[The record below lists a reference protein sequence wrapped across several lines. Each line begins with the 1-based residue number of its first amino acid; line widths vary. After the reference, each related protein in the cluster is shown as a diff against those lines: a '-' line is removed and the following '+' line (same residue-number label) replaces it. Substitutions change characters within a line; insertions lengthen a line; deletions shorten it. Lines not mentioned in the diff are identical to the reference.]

1 MLEEL
6 EKLLDE
12 KKYKEAKLQL
22 NKLNISDVAEL
33 LEDIETKEVSNI
45 YALLLTILTLIK
57 GLNITFNMTITM
69 IFLIAIKN
77 VFDKYIGYGD
87 IKLMISLV
95 LFGGEEYVLY
105 SFAVSA
111 IVAYIYMKTKK
122 KNRISFLPIFNV
134 VYMIFL
140 LIYK

>member
-1 MLEEL
+1 MI
-6 EKLLDE
+6 
-12 KKYKEAKLQL
+12 YKIICCLILIVSAY
-22 NKLNISDVAEL
+22 
-33 LEDIETKEVSNI
+33 EDIKTKEVSNI
-45 YALLLTILTLIK
+45 YALLLIILTLIK

-122 KNRISFLPIFNV
+122 KDRIPFLPIFNV

>member
-1 MLEEL
+1 MI
-6 EKLLDE
+6 
-12 KKYKEAKLQL
+12 YKIICCLILIVSAY
-22 NKLNISDVAEL
+22 
-33 LEDIETKEVSNI
+33 EDIKTKEVSNI

-57 GLNITFNMTITM
+57 GLNITFNMVITM
-69 IFLIAIKN
+69 LFLIAIKN

-122 KNRISFLPIFNV
+122 KDRISFLPIFNV

>member
-1 MLEEL
+1 MI
-6 EKLLDE
+6 
-12 KKYKEAKLQL
+12 YKIICCLILIVSAY
-22 NKLNISDVAEL
+22 
-33 LEDIETKEVSNI
+33 EDIKTKEVSNI

-57 GLNITFNMTITM
+57 GLNITFNMTITI

-111 IVAYIYMKTKK
+111 IVVYIYMKTKK
-122 KNRISFLPIFNV
+122 KDRISFLPIFNV

>member
-1 MLEEL
+1 MI
-6 EKLLDE
+6 
-12 KKYKEAKLQL
+12 YKIICCLILIVSAY
-22 NKLNISDVAEL
+22 
-33 LEDIETKEVSNI
+33 EDIKTKEVSNI

-95 LFGGEEYVLY
+95 LFSGEEYVLY

-111 IVAYIYMKTKK
+111 IVAYIYMKIKK
-122 KNRISFLPIFNV
+122 KDRISFLPIFNV

-140 LIYK
+140 LIYE

>member
-1 MLEEL
+1 MI
-6 EKLLDE
+6 
-12 KKYKEAKLQL
+12 YKIICCLILIVSAY
-22 NKLNISDVAEL
+22 
-33 LEDIETKEVSNI
+33 EDIKTKEVSNI

>member
-1 MLEEL
+1 MI
-6 EKLLDE
+6 
-12 KKYKEAKLQL
+12 YKIICCLILIVSAY
-22 NKLNISDVAEL
+22 
-33 LEDIETKEVSNI
+33 EDIKTKEVSNI

-95 LFGGEEYVLY
+95 LFSGEEYVLY

-111 IVAYIYMKTKK
+111 IVAYIYMKIKK
-122 KNRISFLPIFNV
+122 KDRISFLPIFNV

>member
-1 MLEEL
+1 MI
-6 EKLLDE
+6 
-12 KKYKEAKLQL
+12 YKIICCLILIVSAY
-22 NKLNISDVAEL
+22 
-33 LEDIETKEVSNI
+33 EDIKTKEVSNI
-45 YALLLTILTLIK
+45 YAPLLTILTLIK

-69 IFLIAIKN
+69 IFLIAVKN

-95 LFGGEEYVLY
+95 LFSGEEYVLY

-111 IVAYIYMKTKK
+111 IVAYIYMKIKK
-122 KNRISFLPIFNV
+122 KDRISFLPIFNV

>member
-1 MLEEL
+1 MI
-6 EKLLDE
+6 
-12 KKYKEAKLQL
+12 YKIICCLILIVSAY
-22 NKLNISDVAEL
+22 
-33 LEDIETKEVSNI
+33 EDIKTKEVSNI
-45 YALLLTILTLIK
+45 YALLLIILTLIK
-57 GLNITFNMTITM
+57 GLNITFNMTITI
-69 IFLIAIKN
+69 IFLIAMKN

-122 KNRISFLPIFNV
+122 KDRISFLPIFNV